1 MKIEKIHIGD
11 LVNEI
16 YKPDRLYRV
25 KSIGIVNGNGVLVV
39 DVKTGTEEQLFFAD
53 DLELSENNMYRY
65 ELPPWNTYI
74 TTTLEKIGVDYCIEV
89 YYNRYVLYTTCREN
103 RKLIGEYN
111 STDDAKKAAA
121 NHLNY
126 LMEEVI
132 KEFKNKI

>member
-1 MKIEKIHIGD
+1 MKIERIHIGD

-25 KSIGIVNGNGVLVV
+25 KSIGIVNGNGVRVV
-39 DVKTGTEEQLFFAD
+39 DVKTGTEEQIFSAD
-53 DLELSENNMYRY
+53 ELELAGYRY
-65 ELPPWNTYI
+65 KLAPWNTYI

-126 LMEEVI
+126 VMEEVI